1 VKPLIPEGL
10 YGGAIFEY
18 MHSHGFKNRHSAVGP
33 HLGMAI
39 TYFELV
45 ERQKEKNNGR
55 EQEWRA
61 QALKD
66 EIHQDSGSTKSAPSV
81 EDDSS
86 GHGKQR
92 IAFGVRDSISV
103 SNDAR
108 GTSSGSQDSEANG
121 GAESRRR
128 NPNGN
133 AAGRSGVRDERPD
146 PEAPLKVKLAYWR
159 PRLMWRE
166 ED

>member
-1 VKPLIPEGL
+1 MKPLIPEGL

-45 ERQKEKNNGR
+45 ERQKEKNNGAER
-55 EQEWRA
+55 RA
-61 QALKD
+61 EALKD
-66 EIHQDSGSTKSAPSV
+66 EVYQDSGAAKSSSAV
-81 EDDSS
+81 EDDS
-86 GHGKQR
+86 GRYGKQCEPS
-92 IAFGVRDSISV
+92 GVRDSISV
-103 SNDAR
+103 SDDAGSTSPR
-108 GTSSGSQDSEANG
+108 GENTGANG

-128 NPNGN
+128 DSNGN
-133 AAGRSGVRDERPD
+133 AAGRSGTRDERPD
-146 PEAPLKVKLAYWR
+146 PDAPLKDKLAYWG

-166 ED
+166 GD